1 MSAVDVSYLVTGN
14 GPPVYMV
21 HGIGSR
27 KTTWAPLVAEL
38 KKRFT
43 CVAYDLR
50 GHGDS
55 PVPSPPY
62 TLEELVDDLEAL
74 RNRLGHEKIHIV
86 GHSLGGMIGPAYAR
100 AFPDR
105 VFSVSLLSTAA
116 GRSDEDR
123 DNLARVAIAMR
134 ERGVMPVISTLVER
148 WYTDEFIS
156 NAPSRIEQRKAQ
168 VEATPEE
175 VFLSVFDVYATTEMA
190 PWLNSLTC
198 PCLVMTGEG
207 DLACSPRLN
216 RFIAAEIPD
225 SDLVILENLKHSIL
239 VEAPHRV
246 IPHLKKFLYS
256 VVYDRRERV

>member
-1 MSAVDVSYLVTGN
+1 
-14 GPPVYMV
+14 MV

-27 KTTWAPLVAEL
+27 KTTWAPFVAEL

-43 CVAYDLR
+43 CVNLDLR

-55 PVPSPPY
+55 PVPAPPY

-74 RNRLGHEKIHIV
+74 RRRLGHDKIHIV

-100 AFPDR
+100 AFPDNTL
-105 VFSVSLLSTAA
+105 SVSLISTAA

-148 WYTDEFIS
+148 WYTDDFIRS
-156 NAPSRIEQRKAQ
+156 NPAKIEERKAQ
-168 VEATPEE
+168 VEGTPED

-190 PWLNSLTC
+190 PWLGTLSC
-198 PCLVMTGEG
+198 PCLVLTGELDG
-207 DLACSPRLN
+207 ACNPRLN
-216 RFIAAEIPD
+216 RFMASEIPD
-225 SDLVILENLKHSIL
+225 ADLVILEGLKHSVL

-256 VVYDRRERV
+256 VVYDNRDKE